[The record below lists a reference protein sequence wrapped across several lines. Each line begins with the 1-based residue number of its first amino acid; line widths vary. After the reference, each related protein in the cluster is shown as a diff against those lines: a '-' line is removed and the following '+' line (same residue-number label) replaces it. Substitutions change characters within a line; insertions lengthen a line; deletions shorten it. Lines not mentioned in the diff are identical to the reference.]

1 MTDDTA
7 IVEGLRQNE
16 PDAVRRLVDAHGRRL
31 LRSAVLLCGN
41 EPDAQ
46 DAVQETLITAVKV
59 IARFRGSSALYTWL
73 HGILI
78 NVVRHIVRG
87 RKPTIA
93 LDEAPEQAD
102 SRTPDIRRSQLSAL

>member
-16 PDAVRRLVDAHGRRL
+16 PDAARRLVDAHGRRL